1 MADILVSLV
10 ALLKKRGYKI
20 IEQVPIDR
28 VRIADV
34 PREHF
39 YFQPIA
45 QVIAYQLM
53 DLAPD
58 RTFKPELPM
67 PGREAIKALDL
78 LLGLIK

>member
-1 MADILVSLV
+1 
-10 ALLKKRGYKI
+10 
-20 IEQVPIDR
+20 
-28 VRIADV
+28 
-34 PREHF
+34 
-39 YFQPIA
+39 
-45 QVIAYQLM
+45 M